1 MLFID
6 KTPGQ
11 YLDTAEAILIIR
23 SWYLI
28 SSHRKCSYQVTLVWW
43 YKPRASMTYEVI
55 SGRQH
60 RDCMM
65 LAMTL
70 SRYAL
75 VCDLLHQLDPDHLAV
90 LPPSY
95 IPNMSL
101 HSGLLLLL
109 NLQGLL
115 LLYHPHLLQITSLP
129 GLCNSAFQRTLKP
142 CTPTSWIS

>member
-1 MLFID
+1 
-6 KTPGQ
+6 
-11 YLDTAEAILIIR
+11 
-23 SWYLI
+23 
-28 SSHRKCSYQVTLVWW
+28 
-43 YKPRASMTYEVI
+43 MTYEVI
-55 SGRQH
+55 SARQH
-60 RDCMM
+60 RYCMM

-75 VCDLLHQLDPDHLAV
+75 VCHLAGYVSIYTEGCCAELSLTKMSNLRSVFSHLLHQLDPDHLAV

-115 LLYHPHLLQITSLP
+115 LLYHPHLLQMTSLLHLP

-142 CTPTSWIS
+142 CTPTS